1 LGHVIDHV
9 TARRYT
15 KAAKALLAVQKHL
28 AAAQKAGM
36 KQIGAPPPDPE
47 SDESPGP
54 PSVIAVLAL
63 DHRIVV
69 RVAGLFDGMTEKVGL
84 GTTLSAATRL
94 RLVMLGKVLSLDPEG
109 AGGDFADGMTDTL
122 PIYSAEVTAVSNM
135 LRTSRL
141 TASSRK
147 ALTKNLVR
155 VKEANQMMNAAYGG
169 GE

>member
-1 LGHVIDHV
+1 
-9 TARRYT
+9 
-15 KAAKALLAVQKHL
+15 
-28 AAAQKAGM
+28 
-36 KQIGAPPPDPE
+36 
-47 SDESPGP
+47 
-54 PSVIAVLAL
+54 
-63 DHRIVV
+63 
-69 RVAGLFDGMTEKVGL
+69 
-84 GTTLSAATRL
+84 
-94 RLVMLGKVLSLDPEG
+94 MLGKVLSLDPEG

-141 TASSRK
+141 TASPRK